1 MKYPG
6 AIQYK
11 ALFLLVTFSM
21 NTVIGFACSMGV
33 DMGFNAHNHHSHEA
47 GKHHKH
53 SDADHHEEHD
63 GGNSHSHQH
72 EAMEPLHLDTGKNT
86 AVFTSQQGKENCCKD
101 FVVGFNSVDKQLAKQ
116 NSTQQKITYNSPFIA
131 AFSFTESN
139 NEKGYV
145 LHLRIPPRGG
155 IDYSPP
161 DIRVFIQS
169 FLI

>member
-1 MKYPG
+1 MKPPR

-33 DMGFNAHNHHSHEA
+33 DMGFNAHHHHSHEA
-47 GKHHKH
+47 GKHHEH

-72 EAMEPLHLDTGKNT
+72 VAMEPLHLDTGNNT
-86 AVFTSQQGKENCCKD
+86 AFFTSQDEENCCKD
-101 FVVGFNSVDKQLAKQ
+101 YVAGFNSVDKQLVKQ
-116 NSTQQKITYNSPFIA
+116 NSTQLKITYLSTFIA
-131 AFSFTESN
+131 TFSFTEST

-145 LHLRIPPRGG
+145 LHLRIPPRE

>member
-1 MKYPG
+1 MKSPR

-33 DMGFNAHNHHSHEA
+33 DMGFNAHHHNSHGA
-47 GKHHKH
+47 GKHHEH

-63 GGNSHSHQH
+63 GENSHSHQH
-72 EAMEPLHLDTGKNT
+72 EAMEPLHLDTGNNT
-86 AVFTSQQGKENCCKD
+86 AFFTSQHEENCCKD
-101 FVVGFNSVDKQLAKQ
+101 YVVGFNSVDKQLAKQ
-116 NSTQQKITYNSPFIA
+116 NSTQLKIIYLSPFIA
-131 AFSFTESN
+131 TFSFTESN

-145 LHLRIPPRGG
+145 LHLRIPPRE

>member
-1 MKYPG
+1 MKSPG

-33 DMGFNAHNHHSHEA
+33 DMGFNTHHHHSHEA
-47 GKHHKH
+47 GKHHEH

-63 GGNSHSHQH
+63 GENSHSHQH
-72 EAMEPLHLDTGKNT
+72 EAMEPLHLDTGNNT
-86 AVFTSQQGKENCCKD
+86 AFFTSQDEANCCKD
-101 FVVGFNSVDKQLAKQ
+101 YVVGFNSVDKQVAKQ
-116 NSTQQKITYNSPFIA
+116 SSTQLKITYLSPFIA

-145 LHLRIPPRGG
+145 LHLRIPPRE

>member
-1 MKYPG
+1 MKPPR

-11 ALFLLVTFSM
+11 AFFLLVTFSM

-33 DMGFNAHNHHSHEA
+33 DMGFNAHHHHSHEA
-47 GKHHKH
+47 GKHHEH

-63 GGNSHSHQH
+63 GENSHSHQH
-72 EAMEPLHLDTGKNT
+72 EAIEPLHLDTGNNT
-86 AVFTSQQGKENCCKD
+86 AFFTSQDEGNCCKD
-101 FVVGFNSVDKQLAKQ
+101 YVVGFNSVDKQLAKQ
-116 NSTQQKITYNSPFIA
+116 NSTQLKITYLSPFIA
-131 AFSFTESN
+131 TFCFTEST
-139 NEKGYV
+139 NEKGY
-145 LHLRIPPRGG
+145 LQHLRIPPRE